1 MPRVSD
7 RHADDRRRQILAA
20 ARACFARDG
29 FHRTTMQD
37 IFREAGLSPGAVYTW
52 FFGKD
57 EIVRAV
63 AEEVLARDPE
73 HLGDDDVRIVVQL
86 WAVSLR
92 DGRILALVRASDGA
106 GRARILERALRPA

>member
-7 RHADDRRRQILAA
+7 RHAQGRRRQILDA
-20 ARACFARDG
+20 ARKCFARAG

-52 FFGKD
+52 FFGKE

-63 AEEVLARDPE
+63 AQEVLERDPE
-73 HLGDDDVRIVVQL
+73 DLGHSEARLVVQL
-86 WAVSLR
+86 WAEALH
-92 DGRILALVRASDGA
+92 DPRIMEMVATMPAPA
-106 GRARILERALRPA
+106 RARLLERALRPA